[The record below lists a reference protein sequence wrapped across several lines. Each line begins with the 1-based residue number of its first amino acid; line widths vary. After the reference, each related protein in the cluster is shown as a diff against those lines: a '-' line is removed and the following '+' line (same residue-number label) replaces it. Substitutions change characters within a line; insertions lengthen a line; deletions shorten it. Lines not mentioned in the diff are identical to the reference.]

1 MPAVARSGLEFD
13 ALVSAGLRH
22 SASRSGQAGMTPP
35 GTSAIDGSF
44 LDATS
49 HPALYGLS
57 GHSAA
62 PINQERLSSA
72 ARARRHTM
80 MPALAAPRTGAPP

>member
-1 MPAVARSGLEFD
+1 VPAVARSGLEFD

-22 SASRSGQAGMTPP
+22 SASPP